1 MNMEIHYGYD
11 NLHFANPVVT
21 MGIFDGV
28 HLGHRVII
36 DRLKEMAKLIGG
48 ESVVVTFEPHPR
60 LVLSKERAGISFLST
75 PAEKIMLL
83 ENAGVDH
90 LVIINFTKALSN
102 LEPYDF
108 IRDILVEKTGVK
120 HLIVG
125 YDHHFGKSRKG
136 DFAKIAECAAI
147 FGFTVEQVAQV
158 TTQDGTVSST
168 SVREALLGG
177 RLETANRLLGYNY
190 MLSGT
195 VTTGRGIGRSLG
207 FPTAN
212 IIPGDNFKLIP
223 ADGVYAVRTIIGG
236 RQLKGALSIG
246 SNPTVS
252 SAGKRSVEVNIFDF
266 DSDIYG
272 QEITVVFM
280 YRLRDEI
287 RFDSPESLVRQIE
300 LDKQQAIR
308 LLA

>member
-11 NLHFANPVVT
+11 NLHFASPVVT
-21 MGIFDGV
+21 LGIFDGV

-48 ESVVVTFEPHPR
+48 ESVVVTFDPHPR
-60 LVLSKERAGISFLST
+60 LVLSKERSGISFLT
-75 PAEKIMLL
+75 TTAEKIFLL

-90 LVIINFTKALSN
+90 LVIIKFTKRLSN
-102 LEPYDF
+102 LEPDEF

-125 YDHHFGKSRKG
+125 YDHHFGKGRKG
-136 DFAKIAECAAI
+136 DFAKIAECAAV

-158 TTQDGTVSST
+158 TTRDGTVSST
-168 SVREALLGG
+168 SIREALLGG

-190 MLSGT
+190 TLSGT

-212 IIPGDNFKLIP
+212 IIPADGFKLIP
-223 ADGVYAVRTIIGG
+223 ADGVYAVRTIVGG
-236 RQLKGALSIG
+236 RQLNGALSIG

-252 SAGKRSVEVNIFDF
+252 TAGTRSVEVNIFDF

-272 QEITVVFM
+272 QELTVIFM

-287 RFDSPESLVRQIE
+287 RFDSPGSLARQME

-308 LLA
+308 LL